1 MLYQFLIIDVDVTV
15 DIIMGEVV
23 AVVEVAMIPGIVIF
37 LVYLKTRNIAPT
49 TKKLNYSKTFGK
61 TTRSNNKQAY
71 ETGCYRCRM
80 KGHWLRTY
88 RTAKHLVD
96 LYQVS
101 IKGKGKQIETNFI
114 DGQDTTDCN
123 ANFIDGNDAMPL
135 THLDVSNFYLNF
147 VFIFEDIWI
156 LLQTLS
162 IIYHPL
168 EMHALLIVLQLTQ
181 FCVIRNNFQ
190 I

>member
-1 MLYQFLIIDVDVTV
+1 MLYQFLIIDVDVTM
-15 DIIMGEVV
+15 DIIMGEVVVEVVAIAV

-37 LVYLKTRNIAPT
+37 MVYLKTRKIAPT

-61 TTRSNNKQAY
+61 TTGSNNKQAY

-88 RTAKHLVD
+88 RTVKHLVD

-101 IKGKGKQIETNFI
+101 IKGKGKQIDTNFI

-135 THLDVSNFYLNF
+135 THLDVSNF
-147 VFIFEDIWI
+147 FEDSSGKID
-156 LLQTLS
+156 
-162 IIYHPL
+162 H
-168 EMHALLIVLQLTQ
+168 LIDNDNV
-181 FCVIRNNFQ
+181 
-190 I
+190 